1 MGPQRMAQRFYKIT
15 QDPRGWSRA
24 LRERKDMSELE
35 PRGKLSKA
43 PWAGEA
49 WPSDCLVP
57 WALVKTSIV
66 RKVSSGTVGR
76 GKDTSREAP
85 VGNSIS
91 RHEESGLMGKEA
103 QGLGQREEGCVD
115 ATLLQ

>member
-1 MGPQRMAQRFYKIT
+1 MAQRSYKTT

-24 LRERKDMSELE
+24 PRERKDVSELE
-35 PRGKLSKA
+35 HRGKLSKA
-43 PWAGEA
+43 PWVGEA

-57 WALVKTSIV
+57 WALVKTSRV

-76 GKDTSREAP
+76 GKDSPREAP
-85 VGNSIS
+85 VGNAIS

-103 QGLGQREEGCVD
+103 QWLGQREEGCVD